1 MDNITNSFNVF
12 KEPLKTPC
20 KTCTS
25 CREHLPIESFG
36 SYTVK
41 KTQKTYHEPTCR
53 PCFRLRMKK
62 VYLKEKKVKC
72 DCGSDIKQRSYKT
85 HLTSNKHKKY
95 LTSIE
100 SFPKALV
107 SDGLLKHSETLEL

>member
-1 MDNITNSFNVF
+1 MDITQG
-12 KEPLKTPC
+12 LKT

-36 SYTVK
+36 AYTVK
-41 KTQKTYHEPTCR
+41 KTQRTYHEPTCR
-53 PCFRLRMKK
+53 PCFRARMKN

-95 LTSIE
+95 LTSIV
-100 SFPKALV
+100 V
-107 SDGLLKHSETLEL
+107 S